1 MMSAAARVSPLAS
14 ASGLPCSWVSSGA
27 MSPAR
32 SRIRAAALRMIL
44 LRSAGSVS
52 RQTSKPFCAAS
63 SAWSRSGRPA
73 CATRP
78 ISLPVAGFTTGS
90 VFPSA
95 GACHLPLMKSCV
107 SMYPMA
113 ILESGLKE
121 RDGNALLQVFVRLVP
136 EARRADG
143 EEHQVLL
150 AEVGNALARRRRN
163 QHHVAGTDFLRRQ
176 VGDLDPSPA
185 LQDHV

>member
-1 MMSAAARVSPLAS
+1 MMSAAANVSPFAS

-27 MSPAR
+27 ISAAR
-32 SRIRAAALRMIL
+32 SRISPAALRMIL

-63 SAWSRSGRPA
+63 SALSRSGRPA

-90 VFPSA
+90 VLPSA

-113 ILESGLKE
+113 ASSRERKKE
-121 RDGNALLQVFVRLVP
+121 RDVNSLRQVFVRLVP
-136 EARRADG
+136 ETRRADG
-143 EEHQVLL
+143 EEDEVLL
-150 AEVGNALARRRRN
+150 ADVRDALPHRRRN
-163 QHHVAGTDFLRRQ
+163 QHYVAGPDLLRRQ
-176 VGDLDPSPA
+176 LANLDEPPA
-185 LQDHV
+185 LQDH